1 MNSFHQS
8 STERGPF
15 FGQIEQPQKTLLKQ
29 ENQIV
34 QDPFL
39 EFMKSQ
45 KEILRR
51 WSYWKCKTIK
61 FRIHSKND
69 RTK

>member
-1 MNSFHQS
+1 MNPFYQS
-8 STERGPF
+8 SSERGPF
-15 FGQIEQPQKTLLKQ
+15 LGQLEQPQKTLLKQ
-29 ENQIV
+29 ENHIV

-51 WSYWKCKTIK
+51 LELLEIQNSQVQNTFQKW
-61 FRIHSKND
+61 
-69 RTK
+69 